1 MKNIR
6 ELYWDNERW
15 RLVIAILP
23 GVVAAPLAGQG
34 RGSETLEEFVLSLIP
49 MVGLAVFVSLV
60 VYHITLI
67 VKPIERSKPPDKHDQ
82 DGQDAGGQDNRT

>member
-34 RGSETLEEFVLSLIP
+34 RGSETLEEFILSLIP
-49 MVGLAVFVSLV
+49 MIGLAVFVSLV

-67 VKPIERSKPPDKHDQ
+67 VKPIERSRPPDKQ
-82 DGQDAGGQDNRT
+82 EDGQDAGGAR

>member
-15 RLVIAILP
+15 RLVIAVLL
-23 GVVAAPLAGQG
+23 GAVAAPLAGQG
-34 RGSETLEEFVLSLIP
+34 GGSETLEDLVLGLIP

-60 VYHITLI
+60 VYHVTLI
-67 VKPIERSKPPDKHDQ
+67 VKPIERSKPPDEQEDR
-82 DGQDAGGQDNRT
+82 QDASGGAR

>member
-15 RLVIAILP
+15 RLVIAVLL
-23 GVVAAPLAGQG
+23 GAVAAPLADQG
-34 RGSETLEEFVLSLIP
+34 GGSETLEDLVLGLIP

-67 VKPIERSKPPDKHDQ
+67 VKPIERNKPPDEQ
-82 DGQDAGGQDNRT
+82 EDGQNTCGAQDNRT

>member
-15 RLVIAILP
+15 RLAIAVLL
-23 GVVAAPLAGQG
+23 GAVAAPLADQG
-34 RGSETLEEFVLSLIP
+34 GGSETLEDLVLGLIP

-60 VYHITLI
+60 VYHVTLI
-67 VKPIERSKPPDKHDQ
+67 VKPIERSKPPDEQ
-82 DGQDAGGQDNRT
+82 EDGQNTCGAQDNRT